1 MFLIILSLRYYCLQ
15 LDCSHSIAE
24 YFVWYSKAFNC
35 FVQRNVKRRYV
46 VKYDSAHTHSYPTNS
61 IQFQNLPDFIF
72 TSINMD
78 PVHHKKQLQMKAYY
92 RYICK

>member
-1 MFLIILSLRYYCLQ
+1 LQ
-15 LDCSHSIAE
+15 STSFGTAKHSIVSFNAM
-24 YFVWYSKAFNC
+24 SKGVTWSNMILLIPI
-35 FVQRNVKRRYV
+35 
-46 VKYDSAHTHSYPTNS
+46 HTLHFSNS

>member
-1 MFLIILSLRYYCLQ
+1 LHAYGLHEIANM
-15 LDCSHSIAE
+15 HSIAE

-92 RYICK
+92 R